1 MPNGPEGALLR
12 VGPRTL
18 AIINTYDQFLARQR
32 FTGTHELAHYLL
44 DRARFSHTID
54 ATTSDLKDPVE
65 QRANSFAIHFLLPAA
80 AVREKFQAGTL
91 DLSSHESLVSF
102 SMEYGVSIQSLAW
115 HLRNVL
121 GVSESD
127 RKRIASIE
135 SPFKIAVRM
144 GLIDRVQQEFN
155 AKGVTRWP
163 RNYVRLALKGFESG
177 KVSRPELARLL
188 EDQQL
193 TTELERLLT
202 AAQ

>member
-1 MPNGPEGALLR
+1 
-12 VGPRTL
+12 VRTHL
-18 AIINTYDQFLARQR
+18 QYTFYFPPQPCGKSSR
-32 FTGTHELAHYLL
+32 LAHWIC
-44 DRARFSHTID
+44 RVT
-54 ATTSDLKDPVE
+54 
-65 QRANSFAIHFLLPAA
+65 
-80 AVREKFQAGTL
+80 KFGVFF
-91 DLSSHESLVSF
+91 DGVW
-102 SMEYGVSIQSLAW
+102 VSIQSLAW